1 VTGLPERG
9 ASPQDKDTPNLWAG
23 PLFFLLLLLAPT
35 LILVFS
41 NTGSTQL
48 KFAGWGWSAPL
59 WLILLAT
66 FAAGIVLSRL
76 FGWVWRAFRKRRG
89 RIRADMQA
97 ADRVSGA

>member
-1 VTGLPERG
+1 MTEPFDRG
-9 ASPQDKDTPNLWAG
+9 ATPGDKDTPNLWAG
-23 PLFFLLLLLAPT
+23 PLFFLLLLLVPM

-41 NTGSTQL
+41 NTGSAQL

-66 FAAGIVLSRL
+66 FAAGIILSRL
-76 FGWVWRAFRKRRG
+76 FGWVWRAFRKRRS

>member
-1 VTGLPERG
+1 MTGLPERV

-23 PLFFLLLLLAPT
+23 PLFFLLLLLVPT

-48 KFAGWGWSAPL
+48 KFAGLEWTAPL

-66 FAAGIVLSRL
+66 FLAGIILSRL
-76 FGWVWRAFRKRRG
+76 FGWLFRVFRRRRQRMKSELMG
-89 RIRADMQA
+89 GA
-97 ADRVSGA
+97 AS